1 MNKAQKIITSLGLLI
16 VIGICLRPPYQSQ
29 YGSGFIFSN
38 TYRIDWER
46 LGLYVTLVIIVI
58 SFLAFGIFGR
68 TKKHDLR
75 RTKKHDLKSKEES
88 DTESVRLTH
97 PTIPELNG
105 QNSAKFSRAVRQ
117 AMAEK
122 PLQIYW
128 RAEALTVQARNAAR
142 EGDLEMA
149 NKHRDAIITLLEG
162 NTATSAALR
171 KKEAKEN
178 NRATKKYQQYQSA
191 IPKLT
196 QQKETIDEFSRVVE
210 RL

>member
-29 YGSGFIFSN
+29 DGSGFIFSN
-38 TYRIDWER
+38 TYIIDWGR
-46 LGLYVTLVIIVI
+46 LCLYVTLVITVI

-68 TKKHDLR
+68 TKKHEHEEVP
-75 RTKKHDLKSKEES
+75 KKHEFQSKEEN

-122 PLQIYW
+122 PMQIHW

-149 NKHRDAIITLLEG
+149 NKHRDEIITLLADG
-162 NTATSAALR
+162 
-171 KKEAKEN
+171 K
-178 NRATKKYQQYQSA
+178 
-191 IPKLT
+191 
-196 QQKETIDEFSRVVE
+196 
-210 RL
+210 

>member
-29 YGSGFIFSN
+29 DVSGFIFSN
-38 TYRIDWER
+38 TYIIDWGR
-46 LGLYVTLVIIVI
+46 LCLYVTLVITVI

-68 TKKHDLR
+68 AKKHGLQSKEE
-75 RTKKHDLKSKEES
+75 KKHELQSKEES

-162 NTATSAALR
+162 NTATSAARR
-171 KKEAKEN
+171 KKETKEN
-178 NRATKKYQQYQSA
+178 SRATKKISA
-191 IPKLT
+191 VPIRNSKAHSAEGNNPRESAT
-196 QQKETIDEFSRVVE
+196 
-210 RL
+210 